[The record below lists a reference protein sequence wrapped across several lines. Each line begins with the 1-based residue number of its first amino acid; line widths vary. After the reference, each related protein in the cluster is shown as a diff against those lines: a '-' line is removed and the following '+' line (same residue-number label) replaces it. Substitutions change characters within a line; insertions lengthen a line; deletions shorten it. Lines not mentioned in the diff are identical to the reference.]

1 MAYKTPRTWTTG
13 EVVTAAHMN
22 EQVSGN
28 VAHVYALAQTKT
40 VMIEAV
46 GVEEP
51 TYGGTVH
58 RWIVPSAL
66 SGGVITAFDA
76 AVSTAG
82 TAGTV
87 IVQLERNRGGT
98 VRDVL
103 STRAVIDANEYSSYT
118 GTTGV
123 IDSTYRD
130 LATGDWLSVV
140 LEDHG
145 GGTVSTNGGQKGL
158 YAIVTVSVT

>member
-1 MAYKTPRTWTTG
+1 MTYTTPRTWVTS
-13 EVVTAAHMN
+13 EVVTAAMMN
-22 EQVSGN
+22 EQVSAN
-28 VAHVYALAQTKT
+28 IAHIYAQARTKT

-46 GVEEP
+46 GVDEP
-51 TYGGTVH
+51 TYKGTVH
-58 RWIVPSAL
+58 RWIVPSVL

-82 TAGTV
+82 TAGTI

-103 STRAVIDANEYSSYT
+103 STRAVVEANEYSSYT
-118 GTTGV
+118 GVTGV

-130 LATGDWLSVV
+130 LVTGDWLSVV
-140 LEDHG
+140 LDDHG

>member
-1 MAYKTPRTWTTG
+1 MAYTTPRTWVTG
-13 EVVTAAHMN
+13 EVVTAAMMN

-28 VAHVYALAQTKT
+28 VAHIYAQARTKT
-40 VMIEAV
+40 IQIEAV
-46 GVEEP
+46 GVDEP
-51 TYGGTVH
+51 TYAGTVH
-58 RWIVPSAL
+58 RWIVPSVL
-66 SGGVITAFDA
+66 NGGVITAFDA

-87 IVQLERNRGGT
+87 IVQLERDRGGT

-103 STRAVIDANEYSSYT
+103 STRAVIQTDEYSSYT

-130 LATGDWLSVV
+130 LMTGDWLSVV
-140 LEDHG
+140 LDDHG